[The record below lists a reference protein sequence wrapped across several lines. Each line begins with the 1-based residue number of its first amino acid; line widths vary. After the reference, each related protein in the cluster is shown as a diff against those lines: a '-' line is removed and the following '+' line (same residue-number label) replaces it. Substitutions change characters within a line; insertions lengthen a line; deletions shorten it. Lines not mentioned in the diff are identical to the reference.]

1 MEKIIFEFSAS
12 PCLYPTK
19 GVNVIMTL
27 NEKGKNYT
35 IESNNLFADL
45 TKELFEKLE
54 EKQEEQPSLPKR
66 VLDAF
71 TENAINK
78 ILSKDE
84 IPNESGMVV
93 LDGNSYEIKITKG
106 DICKEYD
113 ADDASIETYPLLRYL
128 ASWYK
133 NKKCS
138 LRQSK

>member
-12 PCLYPTK
+12 PCLYPTN

-27 NEKGKNYT
+27 DETGKNYT
-35 IESNNLFADL
+35 IESNNLFADI

-54 EKQEEQPSLPKR
+54 EKQEEHPSLPKR

-133 NKKCS
+133 KM
-138 LRQSK
+138 